1 MAGESVIL
9 KGSMQGGFFL
19 EQKVAVK
26 GDKKREFLRARVG
39 WFSLRK
45 EGDAFGKGKTDQLH
59 QY

>member
-1 MAGESVIL
+1 
-9 KGSMQGGFFL
+9 MQGGFFL